1 MIIRVFL
8 IASIAAASWWLLQG
22 RATGHRLAIT
32 RVGALLVAAAA
43 VVAVLVPSLVTH
55 VANLVGVRE
64 GPNLLLYVLI
74 VVFVFTTIVQAA
86 RLRDLDSRIA
96 RLTRAQALLEAQTGA
111 KAESSVDG

>member
-8 IASIAAASWWLLQG
+8 IASILGASWWLLQG
-22 RATGHRLAIT
+22 RATGRRLAVT
-32 RVGALLVAAAA
+32 RVGAVLIAASAL
-43 VVAVLVPSLVTH
+43 VAVLFPDLVTD

-74 VVFVFTTIVQAA
+74 VVFAFTTILQAA

-96 RLTRAQALLEAQTGA
+96 RLTRAQALLEVEIGA
-111 KAESSVDG
+111 NVEPSVDG

>member
-8 IASIAAASWWLLQG
+8 IVSILAASWWLLQG
-22 RATGHRLAIT
+22 RATGRRLAVT
-32 RVGALLVAAAA
+32 RIAA
-43 VVAVLVPSLVTH
+43 VLIAGSALVAVLFPSLVTD

-74 VVFVFTTIVQAA
+74 VVFAFTTIVQAA

-96 RLTRAQALLEAQTGA
+96 RLTRAQALLEVELRADV
-111 KAESSVDG
+111 EPSVDG